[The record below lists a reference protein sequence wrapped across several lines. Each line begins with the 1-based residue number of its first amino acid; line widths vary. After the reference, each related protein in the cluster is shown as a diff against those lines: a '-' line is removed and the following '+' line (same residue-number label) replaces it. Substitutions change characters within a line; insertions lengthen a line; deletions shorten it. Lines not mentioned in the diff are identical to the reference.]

1 MNSINKTARIAGFLY
16 FMYIVTSVIAN
27 MFGRFVFVDAPVTVN
42 HITAHESLFR
52 IGLVIS
58 LFSYVLFLLAAWA
71 LYVLLEPV
79 DNNMALLFLL
89 LNLGGFA
96 ILVLSHL
103 NLFSS
108 LLLLSGADYLK
119 VFQPDQLQVQ
129 AILFVNSYKN
139 GSTIAQIPYGI
150 WLFPLGYLVFKSN
163 FLPKILGILLIA
175 DGFGLLIYVCQR
187 FIWPSYE
194 IISYPCLVVSFIAEI
209 SLSLW
214 LLIKGVEDQNKIT
227 TVSKKEGDKKMIQL
241 KEIWRKVFVL
251 AIVGGLG
258 FWVANF
264 AISLTPIAAEYRA
277 AFSISYLPMALV
289 EALVGGLIIGCC
301 VSYFLLRFF
310 EKIPTKNP
318 ILKALILS
326 FGAMVIIEILST
338 LVNPNNASV
347 YLLIDT
353 GMNVPRFLA
362 LGIVVGHLYDKLN
375 GGA

>member
-1 MNSINKTARIAGFLY
+1 
-16 FMYIVTSVIAN
+16 
-27 MFGRFVFVDAPVTVN
+27 
-42 HITAHESLFR
+42 
-52 IGLVIS
+52 
-58 LFSYVLFLLAAWA
+58 VLFLLAAWA

-79 DNNMALLFLL
+79 DKNMALLFLL

-108 LLLLSGADYLK
+108 LLLLSGADYFK
-119 VFQPDQLQVQ
+119 VFQPDQLQAQ
-129 AILFVNSYKN
+129 AILFVNLYKN

-194 IISYPCLVVSFIAEI
+194 VISYPCMVVGFIAEI

-214 LLIKGVEDQNKIT
+214 LLIKGVADQNKMT

-241 KEIWRKVFVL
+241 KEIWRKVLVL

-277 AFSISYLPMALV
+277 ALSISYLPMLL
-289 EALVGGLIIGCC
+289 ESLIGGLIIGLC

-310 EKIPTKNP
+310 DMIPTKNP
-318 ILKALILS
+318 ILKSVILS
-326 FGAMVIIEILST
+326 FIILIIVTILIGGPS
-338 LVNPNNASV
+338 S
-347 YLLIDT
+347 YLATGDVLRYFLIGT
-353 GMNVPRFLA
+353 IFNVLRILA
-362 LGIVVGHLYDKLN
+362 LGISIGYLYRRLYKGFDPSQMLPSLLKWN
-375 GGA
+375 W